1 MIHPIIDHYYN
12 YSPSYIRSSDF
23 VVSQGLVSG
32 AAGDGVEVDE
42 TEDANELRTREED
55 SKEAVPMVESN
66 RAGLGEVATK
76 KPVNGMNGI

>member
-1 MIHPIIDHYYN
+1 M
-12 YSPSYIRSSDF
+12 
-23 VVSQGLVSG
+23 SG